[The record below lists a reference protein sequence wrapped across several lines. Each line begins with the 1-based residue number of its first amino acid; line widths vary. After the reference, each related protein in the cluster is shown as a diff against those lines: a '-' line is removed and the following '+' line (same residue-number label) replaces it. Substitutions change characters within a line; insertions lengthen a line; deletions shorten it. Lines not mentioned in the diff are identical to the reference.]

1 MRAALADRLLAAAA
15 VVALVLALAPA
26 LAPWALSGHS
36 AALDL
41 QREEAYH
48 RAVLGGDLLPRWL
61 PDLYGGY
68 GSPIFGFYAPLPYTL
83 VEACRWLGASGLWA
97 PKLAL
102 VVLWLV
108 GALGA
113 RSLAGR
119 CFGREAGWVAFGAW
133 ALAPYLLLD
142 LYVRSA
148 FGEIAGLALLP
159 WSFAAL
165 LAADPERPTRSLVRG
180 GLAFALLVV
189 AHNIVALLAAPAL
202 GLVALAGRGRTR
214 WLRLGALAAG
224 LALSAWFWLPAL
236 VEKDLVFAEESLTRG
251 QFAVENNLLAPAALA
266 PWGPQLA
273 FPSHGG
279 APFDFRFGALFWLA
293 LALSPWVVR
302 RSEGRARVA
311 AAASLGALALLLLL
325 CLDISGPIWGL
336 LPLVRFVQFPF
347 RLFGPASLAALLLA
361 TAAVAACPARWRAA
375 AGGAAL
381 LLAGLG
387 ARGVLDQARY
397 GLVDTRTLETRVL
410 RRDEIGA
417 ALAADPRLV
426 DPLDFVKA
434 ALDARLMYSGTSRDD
449 YLPRTV
455 ERKPA
460 PLPNALAAIPPP
472 PGGPVAVI
480 DEARRGTRLSAT
492 VEVSARAPLVLHQFW
507 FPGWRAR
514 VDGAPREV
522 RPEPTFGRVEIE
534 LEPGERSVE
543 VTFGA
548 TTLRRIATGASL
560 ATLAALAGAAAI
572 ESRRRRRPA
581 TA

>member
-1 MRAALADRLLAAAA
+1 MRHAPVDRLLAAAA
-15 VVALVLALAPA
+15 IVAFVLALAPA

-68 GSPIFGFYAPLPYTL
+68 GSPIFGFYAPLPYAL
-83 VEACRWLGASGLWA
+83 VEALRWLGAGGLWA

-102 VVLWLV
+102 AALWLV

-113 RSLAGR
+113 RALAGR

-165 LAADPERPTRSLVRG
+165 LAADAERPARGLARG
-180 GLAFALLVV
+180 GFAFALLVL

-214 WLRLGALAAG
+214 WVRLVALAAG

-251 QFAVENNLLAPAALA
+251 QFAVENNLLAPAALL
-266 PWGPQLA
+266 PWKAQLA
-273 FPSHGG
+273 FPAHGG
-279 APFDFRFGALFWLA
+279 VPFGFRLGALLWLA
-293 LALSPWVVR
+293 VALSPWAVR
-302 RSEGRARVA
+302 RLEGRARVA
-311 AAASLGALALLLLL
+311 ALAALAALALLLLL
-325 CLDISGPIWGL
+325 CLETSGALWRA

-361 TAAVAACPARWRAA
+361 AAAVAACPERWRTA

-381 LLAGLG
+381 LVAGLG
-387 ARGVLDQARY
+387 ATGVLDQARY
-397 GLVDTRTLETRVL
+397 GLVDTRTLETRVY

-434 ALDARLMYSGTSRDD
+434 ALDSRVMYSGTSRDD

-460 PLPNALAAIPPP
+460 PLRDAVAVVPPAA
-472 PGGPVAVI
+472 GAPVAVL
-480 DEARRGTRLSAT
+480 DEARRGTRLRAT
-492 VEVSARAPLVLHQFW
+492 VEVSAPAPLVFHQFW
-507 FPGWRAR
+507 FPGWRVR

-522 RPEPTFGRVEIE
+522 RPEPAFGRIE
-534 LEPGERSVE
+534 VDLDPGDRSVE
-543 VTFGA
+543 VTLGV
-548 TTLRRIATGASL
+548 TPLRRAANGSSL
-560 ATLAALAGAAAI
+560 ATLVALLTAAAI
-572 ESRRRRRPA
+572 ERGRRKRPA
-581 TA
+581 AP